1 MRKFI
6 IDTDTATDDVVAII
20 AALRA
25 RNIEVLALTVVAG
38 NVELKQAVKNS
49 LIAIQVA
56 NTYKLPVYI
65 GMAEPLCRK
74 LVKAENVHGED
85 GMGNTNL
92 FPSKLKPEKEHAVCA
107 LIRLIEENP
116 YEIELISLGPLTNV
130 AMACLRAPK
139 TMEKLKS
146 MTLMVG
152 SGPNTPGNT
161 TETGEFN
168 AYVDAEA
175 LSIVLDLNVPKFLV
189 GLDVITRDTFVGE
202 DSIKHLKESEFFTTK
217 FILRITK
224 SIKKFNE
231 NIGNEV
237 FDLADPTAMAA
248 TIWPDIVEQTEEVYV
263 TVETNNEE
271 NYGQMFYSIK
281 TKKEELYN
289 ATICLKIHREKYRKH
304 MIDVIFNDGYLE

>member
-25 RNIEVLALTVVAG
+25 KNIEVCALTVVAG
-38 NVELKQAVKNS
+38 NVELKQAVKNA
-49 LIAIQVA
+49 LIAVQVA
-56 NTYKLPVYI
+56 NTYRPPVYI

-85 GMGNTNL
+85 GM
-92 FPSKLKPEKEHAVCA
+92 
-107 LIRLIEENP
+107 
-116 YEIELISLGPLTNV
+116 
-130 AMACLRAPK
+130 
-139 TMEKLKS
+139 
-146 MTLMVG
+146 
-152 SGPNTPGNT
+152 
-161 TETGEFN
+161 
-168 AYVDAEA
+168 
-175 LSIVLDLNVPKFLV
+175 
-189 GLDVITRDTFVGE
+189 
-202 DSIKHLKESEFFTTK
+202 
-217 FILRITK
+217 
-224 SIKKFNE
+224 
-231 NIGNEV
+231 GNEV

-263 TVETNNEE
+263 TVETDNEE

-281 TKKEELYN
+281 KKNGELYN

>member
-25 RNIEVLALTVVAG
+25 KNVEVLSLTVVAG
-38 NVELKQAVKNS
+38 NVELKQAVQNS
-49 LIAIQVA
+49 LISVQVA
-56 NTYKLPVYI
+56 NTYRPPVYI
-65 GMAEPLCRK
+65 GMGEPLCRK
-74 LVKAENVHGED
+74 LVKAKNVHGED
-85 GMGNTNL
+85 GMGNMYL

-130 AMACLRAPK
+130 AMACLRAPS
-139 TMEKLKS
+139 TMKKLKS
-146 MTLMVG
+146 ITLMVG
-152 SGPNTPGNT
+152 TGPNTPGNT
-161 TETGEFN
+161 TETAEFN

-189 GLDVITRDTFVGE
+189 GLDVITRDAFVGK
-202 DSIKHLKESEFFTTK
+202 DSLKHLKESDFFTTK

-231 NIGNEV
+231 NMGNEV

-248 TIWPDIVEQTEEVYV
+248 TIWPDIVEKTEKAYV
-263 TVETNNEE
+263 TVETNNQE
-271 NYGQMFYSIK
+271 NYGQMFYNIK
-281 TKKEELYN
+281 KNVELYN
-289 ATICLKIHREKYRKH
+289 AIICSKIHREKYRKH
-304 MIDVIFNDGYLE
+304 MIDVIFNDGCLE